1 MAQPLRSFAA
11 QPLFRFPA
19 RGRFA
24 SPSGDFASASFESH
38 PDAQFVI
45 RSDGEVLGTNAAG
58 RRMMSTTAGAAALAG
73 QLPQSATPKLRTLL
87 DEIQA
92 AIRAQQAT
100 GTLELA
106 LSPRDLYSMRVV
118 PLGPTLD
125 AALLIVQPRELRV
138 VARARERF
146 GFTAA
151 ESLVAERLA
160 RGLTVPEIALQL
172 GVSIETV
179 RCHLKQAFAKAG
191 VHRQAELV
199 AVMLGG

>member
-11 QPLFRFPA
+11 QPSFRVPA
-19 RGRFA
+19 SGRFS

-58 RRMMSTTAGAAALAG
+58 RRMMSTTTGAAALAG
-73 QLPQSATPKLRTLL
+73 RLPESALPKLRALL

-92 AIRAQQAT
+92 AIRNQQAT

-106 LSPRDLYSMRVV
+106 LSAREMFSLRAI
-118 PLGPTLD
+118 PLGPASD
-125 AALLIVQPRELRV
+125 AALLIVQPREPRV
-138 VARARERF
+138 VASARQRF

-160 RGLTVPEIALQL
+160 RGLTVPQIALQL

-179 RCHLKQAFAKAG
+179 RCHLKQAFAKAR